1 MEIPRRVFRERR
13 RLFVRFLLGFGSKV
27 VGFACK
33 SKQKRGRNQG
43 FFALFWFTFS
53 KNKPKQGEKWTES
66 FFFSRPEEEIFVK
79 MSVFRD
85 LDNGFL
91 YAFPDWQIQ
100 SAFCLFDTGGLRIGV
115 VAEND
120 PLLFLNSLF
129 QQSAFFF
136 V

>member
-1 MEIPRRVFRERR
+1 MGRIKA
-13 RLFVRFLLGFGSKV
+13 FLPYSGLNFLKTNQNK
-27 VGFACK
+27 AK
-33 SKQKRGRNQG
+33 NGRN
-43 FFALFWFTFS
+43 LS
-53 KNKPKQGEKWTES
+53 
-66 FFFSRPEEEIFVK
+66 FFSRPEEGIFVK